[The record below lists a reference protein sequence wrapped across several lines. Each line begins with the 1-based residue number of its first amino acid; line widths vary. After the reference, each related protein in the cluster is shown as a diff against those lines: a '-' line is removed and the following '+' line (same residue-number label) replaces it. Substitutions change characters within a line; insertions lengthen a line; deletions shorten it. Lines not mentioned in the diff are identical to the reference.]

1 MIEKE
6 RRVTFKERKI
16 NQDILQVSRLY
27 NYINLIKISVQF
39 SCSVLS
45 DSLWPHGLELARLPC
60 PSPTPGAYS
69 SSCPLSQWCHPTI
82 SYSVIPFSSCLQSF
96 SASGS
101 FQMSQFFTS
110 EDLRENHCCKPLQ
123 GSLVEN
129 VLYSVKMWLSHQVV
143 SDSCDPIS
151 CSPPGSSVHGI
162 SQTRILEWV
171 AISFSRG
178 SFWPRDWTRVS
189 WTAGGFYTDLA
200 TREALSNQDMT
211 FKITESAQEIHI

>member
-1 MIEKE
+1 MDWSTPGSP
-6 RRVTFKERKI
+6 VHH
-16 NQDILQVSRLY
+16 QL
-27 NYINLIKISVQF
+27 
-39 SCSVLS
+39 
-45 DSLWPHGLELARLPC
+45 LELTQAHVHWD
-60 PSPTPGAYS
+60 SDAIQQSHT
-69 SSCPLSQWCHPTI
+69 
-82 SYSVIPFSSCLQSF
+82 VIPFSSCLQSF

-101 FQMSQFFTS
+101 FQMSQFFSS

-129 VLYSVKMWLSHQVV
+129 VLYSVKMWLGHQVV

-200 TREALSNQDMT
+200 TREAYPI
-211 FKITESAQEIHI
+211 KIWPAK